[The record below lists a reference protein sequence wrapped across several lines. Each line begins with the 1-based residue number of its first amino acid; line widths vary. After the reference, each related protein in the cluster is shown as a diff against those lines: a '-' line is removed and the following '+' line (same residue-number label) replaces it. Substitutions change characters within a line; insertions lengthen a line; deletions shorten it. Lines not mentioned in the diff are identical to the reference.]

1 MENLIK
7 KQKDASEYGTIA
19 SEYGTIASEY
29 GTL

>member
-7 KQKDASEYGTIA
+7 KQKDASEYGITA